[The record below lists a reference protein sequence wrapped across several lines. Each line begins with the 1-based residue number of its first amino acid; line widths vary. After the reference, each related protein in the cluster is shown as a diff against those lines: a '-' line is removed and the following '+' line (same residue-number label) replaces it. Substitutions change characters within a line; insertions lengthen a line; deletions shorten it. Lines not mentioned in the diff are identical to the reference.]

1 MAIPP
6 LSTGPGQGAGLARP
20 ASGTTGQARAAAQRA
35 FFEAALGRAQAP
47 AAATAQP
54 SQGAPPATRT
64 VIAQEPAP
72 ADRIARPGSLI
83 NIVV

>member
-35 FFEAALGRAQAP
+35 FFEAALGRAQTP
-47 AAATAQP
+47 AAATSATAQSTP
-54 SQGAPPATRT
+54 QATR
-64 VIAQEPAP
+64 VNVAQEPAP